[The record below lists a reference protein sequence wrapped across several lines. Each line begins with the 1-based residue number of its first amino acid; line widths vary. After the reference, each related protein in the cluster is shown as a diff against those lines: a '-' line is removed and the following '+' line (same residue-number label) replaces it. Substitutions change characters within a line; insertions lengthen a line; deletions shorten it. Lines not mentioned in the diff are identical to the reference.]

1 MAKPPKPVDPQAVAR
16 LKALAE
22 KHVISSTVK
31 LHQLAQKLG
40 IQHTS
45 ADLKPALE
53 ADVGKQ
59 ILAPVPRYQGVSA
72 ATRPGSTL
80 QADLADFQNGKAGAH
95 HYFLLV
101 SDVFTR
107 RAYAEPLRFK
117 TAEAT
122 NKELK
127 AILKE
132 VPGHGQNASLSTDR
146 GKEFKR
152 VEDVLKPLGAVHREK
167 VAKNDIAVVDRT
179 MQTLKVKLGAARAN
193 EGGGWKDS
201 LQKVVEGYNETPHPT
216 VHGAPATAGDENIQ
230 QFFIQQDQAANFA
243 KNAALTK
250 ERKQRVES
258 LGAFREAISNGGR
271 SFKPAYGPVRKLKE
285 VEPGALHVVDEAGN
299 KALLKRVQGV
309 NAASAE
315 PQAIFETK
323 VQVRKPVGRKR
334 PKKPMEKPVPAAA
347 AKASGLSD
355 KEKAQVPEIASA
367 KPAPKAPKA
376 PETAPKPVA
385 PPPSGTYADPFA
397 RAMAKG
403 LKLKD
408 YGDTW
413 VISKLGY
420 LNQRQSTTTDKNW
433 AMTLRLAA

>member
-1 MAKPPKPVDPQAVAR
+1 MVKPPKPVDPQAVAR

-22 KHVISSTVK
+22 KYVISSTVK
-31 LHQLAQKLG
+31 LHQLAQRLG
-40 IQHTS
+40 VEHTS

-59 ILAPVPRYQGVSA
+59 ILAPAPRYQGVSA

-107 RAYAEPLRFK
+107 RAYAEPMRFK

-132 VPGHGQNASLSTDR
+132 VPGHGHNASVSTDK

-152 VEDVLKPLGAVHREK
+152 VEAVLDPLGAVHREK
-167 VAKNDIAVVDRT
+167 QAKNDIAVVDRT
-179 MQTLKVKLGAARAN
+179 MQTLKVKLGAVRAN

-201 LQKVVEGYNETPHPT
+201 LKKVVEGYNETPHPT
-216 VHGAPATAGDENIQ
+216 VHGAPATAGDKNIQ
-230 QFFIQQDQAANFA
+230 QFLIQQDQAANFA

-258 LGAFREAISNGGR
+258 LGAFREVIPNGGR

-285 VEPGALHVVDEAGN
+285 VEPGALHVIDEAGN

-323 VQVRKPVGRKR
+323 VHVRKPVGRKR
-334 PKKPMEKPVPAAA
+334 AKKPMEKPIPAAA
-347 AKASGLSD
+347 AKASASGLSD
-355 KEKAQVPEIASA
+355 KERAQVPVIPSA
-367 KPAPKAPKA
+367 KPAPKAPAA
-376 PETAPKPVA
+376 PETTPVA
-385 PPPSGTYADPFA
+385 PAPSGAYADPYA

-403 LKLKD
+403 LKLED
-408 YGDTW
+408 YGKTW
-413 VISKLGY
+413 VISRLGY
-420 LNQRQSTTTDKNW
+420 VNQRKPTTTDKNW
-433 AMTLRLAA
+433 ATTLRLAA